1 MTTGTAMQAKE
12 AITRHE
18 TRDLNSPEAISDLV
32 DAFYARVL
40 VDPTLAP
47 MFTQVAEIDLD
58 HHLPTIKAFWR
69 KMLLG
74 RPDYDRNMVA
84 RHAAVHSRM
93 PLTRRHFDRW
103 LASFTR
109 TIDERFE
116 GPGADR
122 TRTLA
127 VRIAANLERNLGE
140 YAAHGITTRT

>member
-1 MTTGTAMQAKE
+1 MQADDG
-12 AITRHE
+12 IMRRQ
-18 TRDLNSPEAISDLV
+18 TRDLNDPEAISELV

-47 MFTQVAEIDLD
+47 MFTQVAAVDLD

-84 RHAAVHSRM
+84 RHAAVHARM
-93 PLTRRHFDRW
+93 PLTGRHFDRW
-103 LASFTR
+103 LALFTR
-109 TIDERFE
+109 TIEERFA

-122 TRTLA
+122 ARTLA
-127 VRIAANLERNLGE
+127 VRIAANLERNLDD
-140 YAAHGITTRT
+140 YAADQAPR

>member
-1 MTTGTAMQAKE
+1 MPDTAMQANDGVV
-12 AITRHE
+12 RRD
-18 TRDLNSPEAISDLV
+18 TRDLNSAEAISELV

-47 MFTQVAEIDLD
+47 MFTQVAAVDLD

-84 RHAAVHSRM
+84 RHAAVHARM

-103 LASFTR
+103 LALFTR
-109 TIDERFE
+109 TIDERFA

-122 TRTLA
+122 ARTLA
-127 VRIAANLERNLGE
+127 VRIAANLERNLDE
-140 YAAHGITTRT
+140 YAAHTVTVRP

>member
-1 MTTGTAMQAKE
+1 MSGTAIQADGGV
-12 AITRHE
+12 ARPD
-18 TRDLNSPEAISDLV
+18 TRDLNSPEAISELV

-47 MFTQVAEIDLD
+47 MFTQVAAVDLD
-58 HHLPTIKAFWR
+58 DHLPTIKAFWR

-84 RHAAVHSRM
+84 RHAAVHARM

-103 LASFTR
+103 LALFTR
-109 TIDERFE
+109 TIDERFA

-122 TRTLA
+122 ARTLA
-127 VRIAANLERNLGE
+127 VRIAANLERNLDE
-140 YAAHGITTRT
+140 YAEHTITTRT

>member
-1 MTTGTAMQAKE
+1 MPGTAMQANDGVV
-12 AITRHE
+12 RRD
-18 TRDLNSPEAISDLV
+18 TRDLNSPEAVSELV

-47 MFTQVAEIDLD
+47 MFTQVAAVDLD

-84 RHAAVHSRM
+84 RHAAVHARM
-93 PLTRRHFDRW
+93 PLTPRHFDRW
-103 LASFTR
+103 LALFTR
-109 TIDERFE
+109 TIDERFA

-122 TRTLA
+122 ARTLA
-127 VRIAANLERNLGE
+127 VRIAANLERNLDE
-140 YAAHGITTRT
+140 YAAHTVTTRT

>member
-1 MTTGTAMQAKE
+1 MHFSDGHSQRE
-12 AITRHE
+12 A
-18 TRDLNSPEAISDLV
+18 RDLNSPEAVSELV

-40 VDPTLAP
+40 ADPTLAP
-47 MFTQVAEIDLD
+47 MFTEVAAVDLD

-84 RHAAVHSRM
+84 RHAAVHARM

-103 LASFTR
+103 LALFTR
-109 TIDERFE
+109 TVDERFA

-122 TRTLA
+122 ARTLA
-127 VRIAANLERNLGE
+127 VRIAANLERNLDE
-140 YAAHGITTRT
+140 YAGRTATTRT